1 MFDWT
6 IILIVL
12 ALIVT
17 LYAQIMVHSNYKK
30 YSEVASLRGAT
41 GREVAKYIL
50 SANGLDFVRIEPI
63 DGELADHYDPR
74 DKTLRLSPGVYD
86 SSSISAISIAAHEA
100 GHAIQDAE
108 KYAWMSLRSAV
119 VPVANVGSTLSWI
132 SIFAGFFIPAFF
144 PQFLTF
150 AIICYSA
157 VVAFTL
163 ITLPVEFNA
172 SQKAL
177 KCLSESDYLYPDE
190 LPMAKKV
197 LNAAAMTYVAAAFA
211 SLMTL
216 LRFILIRNRS

>member
-12 ALIVT
+12 ALVVT
-17 LYAQIMVHSNYKK
+17 IYAQVMVHSNYKK
-30 YSEVASLRGAT
+30 YSEVASLRGVT

-50 SANGLDFVRIEPI
+50 SSSGLNFVKIEPI
-63 DGELADHYDPR
+63 DGELSDHYDPR
-74 DKTLRLSPGVYD
+74 DKTLRLSTGVYD

-108 KYAWMSLRSAV
+108 KYAWMSLRSAI
-119 VPVANVGSTLSWI
+119 VPVANVGSTLSMI
-132 SIFAGFFIPAFF
+132 AIFSGMFIPKFF
-144 PQFLTF
+144 PQFLAF
-150 AIICYSA
+150 AIVCYSA
-157 VVAFTL
+157 IVAFTL

-172 SQKAL
+172 SSKAL
-177 KCLSESDYLYPDE
+177 KCLSDSDYLYPDE

-197 LNAAAMTYVAAAFA
+197 LNAAAMTYVAAAFS

-216 LRFILIRNRS
+216 LRLILIRNRN